1 MQKGNDFDLNIEK
14 ILLGIVYTK
23 KFMILLFFLLGLFRA
38 LVIILLIML
47 LCISFSVFLTSKVHT
62 HDEWE
67 CKWYFQFAGSFNEI
81 EYQWHYCTQYERE
94 LPNYVEVDFPSNV
107 HTFDR
112 RSSNA
117 IQVGSNLYMS
127 QDSMAYFMFSL
138 LQSVGTCLIIK
149 SKPQFFTELFGI
161 NLVHFLS

>member
-1 MQKGNDFDLNIEK
+1 M
-14 ILLGIVYTK
+14 LLGIVYTK
-23 KFMILLFFLLGLFRA
+23 AFMILLYFLLGLFKA
-38 LVIILLIML
+38 LVIILPNKL
-47 LCISFSVFLTSKVHT
+47 LWISFSVFLTSKVHPPSDMT
-62 HDEWE
+62 SGSVSDI
-67 CKWYFQFAGSFNEI
+67 FQFAGSFNEI

-161 NLVHFLS
+161 SLVHFL